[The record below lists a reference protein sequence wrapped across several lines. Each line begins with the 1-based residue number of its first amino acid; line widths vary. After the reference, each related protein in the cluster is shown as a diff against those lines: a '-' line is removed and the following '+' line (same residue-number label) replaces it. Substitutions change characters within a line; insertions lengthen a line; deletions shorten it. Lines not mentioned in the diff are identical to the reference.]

1 MITIM
6 YNWKFRM
13 MRADA
18 RDASFSFAA
27 TLMQE
32 QVRGC
37 AMLCMR
43 WQLLRPSAQPTL
55 RCGCLGLATTT
66 ATTTEHNR
74 IPVPDSSEES
84 EH

>member
-55 RCGCLGLATTT
+55 RCGCLGLATT